1 MTKTTAS
8 GIVLGSAVRAGLPQP
23 RRHGWRRAAL
33 ATLCALICA
42 QAAADTP
49 SGYAEFIIPFDEDVF
64 AFVTQPVSATVIGP
78 NDTTFTLISVTA
90 WSDTVTI
97 YYDHWEN
104 GYGYDPNDPDG
115 LGTDEKYTLNASQ
128 TLNFTSLTVP
138 RPRTGADGNTYVGA
152 AGNCNAQP
160 TPGPALLRRTPNY
173 CYDGR
178 DRIITVGGAATV
190 TRGGYLNTP
199 GMGKLAA
206 IGEEVF
212 PLAPQLIKYILP
224 FGENAARNDYQQVLA
239 VVQATEDDTVIQIDF
254 NGDGV
259 FDAFNTEN
267 GYRTTRADPVDA
279 TTLTLQRGQAY
290 VVDRNSDGVAGGTLL
305 GQGTVILGTKTLQ
318 VEYFYGR
325 TASNYDSRAVSAFPR
340 GFWAKDYYAPADGG
354 NAAVCG
360 GGVCNTDLLLYN
372 PNSGT
377 ITIDWATTAGSGSFT
392 MAANETAFLQAKT
405 GSYVPNGSGVY
416 VRGSATFWGTSDID
430 TNRNDWDWGYS
441 LVPTYLLSRDQT
453 VAWAPGNSP
462 VQACNTANAR
472 GNGLFVTPV
481 LDNTIIFVDANADG
495 TPDTNAS
502 IEVLRGQTVVT
513 PTSSGYRANRLESL
527 YITGS
532 NTGTTAGSPCDLT
545 GARIYATGP
554 FSMAYG
560 ENPDKTSAGGGLDL
574 GYTVLPS
581 PGNWMDLVLT
591 VAKSTSPVL
600 VSTVA
605 GATTVTFT
613 LVVQSHIFNVDSV
626 NVVDTLPANWTFDPN
641 SAVITLPDLTQIS
654 GAAANPTVTLPT
666 LTWGPGLLGSLLP
679 NQQITITFNARTT
692 AAFPNGA
699 LTRNDVAAVGTR
711 TVGGVTQ
718 TFRASD
724 FAFNAFTDGSLG
736 MQLTKAS
743 SVPEPTPVSPGD
755 TLTYTATVTNPAGT
769 TTTLTGVTVY
779 DPLPAGVSYV
789 PGSGS
794 VTCQRSRNV
803 RDEFAAVAYTGNN
816 GSDNWAT
823 NWVETD
829 AYGTFA
835 NGAGGAGGA
844 AGGYVA
850 VTGGVLRFTYLLS
863 TVRDN
868 FDTNGSFAG
877 NNGSNAWASNWTE
890 ENDDASASGGDIQ
903 IANNRIEFRDTTD
916 GGEAIRRSATVTNAT
931 SITVQLDWDA
941 FGGLDANDDLIVEW
955 SLNGT
960 TWNLLRTLDGGVAD
974 GTYSNTIAWTP
985 TDTTFILR
993 FRAEDA
999 IEGGEQAR
1007 IDNVQVS
1014 FDVPA
1019 NAVGAQVVRTADLT
1033 GVATPALTLT
1043 TTSAGL
1049 AAGDTVVLE
1058 AATSA
1063 AGPFTVLATSTGNV
1077 GAGAFAPAGP
1087 YDLTPYAS
1095 ATTAIRLRVTGG
1107 YNATTKVLNVDN
1119 VDIAYVRP
1127 STFASGAPPEL
1138 VPSSAGC
1145 RIAPNSS
1152 MTVTFNVT
1160 VDNPFPTGQR
1170 DIVNVVTAGASQIPV
1185 PLTATAR
1192 NIVIVPGGLTGSV
1205 GDRVWLDANANGIF
1219 DAGETGIGGV
1229 ELTLKDQFGTP
1240 LQVITTDSQGRYT
1253 FIDVA
1258 PGNGYF
1264 VEITGGLPAG
1274 LTQTTDTVGDAF
1286 NINGL
1291 FTGNN
1296 GTLDWLTNWTETN
1309 DDGSAT
1315 TGDIRIANN
1324 RIEFRDTVGTV
1335 VANESIQRS
1344 VTVTGATG
1352 IEVQYAWAGT
1362 GLVAGSDQ
1370 VVVEYSTNGTTWT
1383 TLRTINADAATT
1395 FTDSL
1400 PWVPTNNT
1408 FFLRYRNQD
1417 VLETNKLASID
1428 NVQVRFPQSLR
1439 TANFNLAPGQDY
1451 VQADLGYRAADN
1463 TAAIGDLVW
1472 VDANADLVRN
1482 PGEVGLAGITVQLYE
1497 DTNGDGLP
1505 DGPPVATTVSGPG
1518 GAYLFTGIPAN
1529 GVRDWVVTM
1538 NTGQAPLAG
1547 YTATTNTLFSYANLP
1562 SGAVRVDADFGF
1574 TNPAATFT
1582 ITDGVWLDNGL
1593 PSGTPD
1599 NGVQDGA
1606 EAGIAGVT
1614 VDLLDSA
1621 GNTIATAIT
1630 GSDGKFQFTGVPG
1643 GQNYRWRI
1651 TDIGGV
1657 LADHYGTTPSALSGG
1672 FQMTGNLTGNL
1683 DFTSP
1688 SNVRHFGYNQTRS
1701 IGDTVWNDLDNN
1713 QARDAGEPGL
1723 GGVTLLL
1730 YRNDG
1735 DGLFEPGGDDG
1746 SPIATQVTDPNGQYL
1761 FAGLAAGTY
1770 WVSIDNTQSA
1780 LTGYS
1785 LTTTDGSP
1793 VAGHQLLVTPPLTGS
1808 ANRLDVDFGYRA
1820 ATPFA
1825 ISGRFFS
1832 DLNRN
1837 GVDNSDPGFA
1847 GVTVD
1852 LRNSAGLVV
1861 GTTTTDSTGAY
1872 SFPGLPPGTYTVRVT
1887 DTSGVLTGYE
1897 TTFERTEGGLA
1908 APYNG
1913 QETVTL
1919 GPGVTNVNFGYYRGP
1934 SQPTRAVIASFV
1946 ARDIAGAV
1954 ALEWSTA
1961 SEAGTVGF
1969 YVRRW
1974 DERLGQYVDLH
1985 ERLLPALVGV
1995 PQGGVYRYI
2004 DTQAVPSQPYRYALV
2019 EVEASGARLGYGPFD
2034 VDTRRT
2040 LDDPASEA
2048 ALDDQVLRQEGYSRT
2063 PRSEDPQAR
2072 QARAEAV
2079 ARDQARVA
2087 SRRGAQTAQAAK
2099 IGVSESAIHY
2109 VAMTELQAQ
2118 AGVAAPQSLASLTN
2132 RGRPVAYT
2140 RWADQGI
2147 LFYGR
2152 GTQSAVERDNV
2163 YRFSSD
2169 SEGVLMQTRTN
2180 PDVPPP
2186 TGSEAFIRRLH
2197 VEQDAIAATGVFND
2211 PDGDY
2216 WVWDYV
2222 YAGYGAKSF
2231 TFRTDGATRSDT
2243 GSVTI
2248 RLKGGTETPA
2258 DPDHHATFTLNGS
2271 FIGEAYWN
2279 GTEALQ
2285 TTLAFDA
2292 SLLID
2297 GENVLTIDGLSDTGA
2312 PYSLFYVDAFDVLY
2326 TSFYRAH
2333 GNKFEG
2339 PASGHAAVL
2348 VSGFTR
2354 PDVAVFDVTV
2364 PARPVIV
2371 QAPVTPTS
2379 DGTYGVVLASTD
2391 KQAVYYA
2398 VTPDA
2403 VAQPTRILPDTPSTL
2418 RQPDNEGEYLVVT
2431 TEALRETAQGLAD
2444 HRSELRSQVVDIED
2458 VYDEF
2463 NYGNASPYALRAFLA
2478 YARTQWQVPPR
2489 YVVLAGDGTY
2499 DYKDFLGFGGNAIP
2513 PMMASTP
2520 SGLFPSDP
2528 WFVAAQ
2534 KLAQPEPAIGRLPV
2548 TTTDELTQVI
2558 GKIQAREAALSE
2570 PWVRSGLLAADDVDA
2585 GGDFPLSSEGVAA
2598 WLPADL
2604 PLTRAYIATAGTAQ
2618 ARSVLLAGINQ
2629 GTGVVSYF
2637 GHAGYDRFADEG
2649 LLTNADA
2656 PALTNTDRPTIM
2668 TAITCLAGN
2677 AALPG
2682 YPALGELLVRAPGGA
2697 VALWAPSGMSEN
2709 DLADPLAQRFYAALF
2724 GGRSERIGEAVAAA
2738 RRGYRQDGLPS
2749 YMLSIYNLLGDPALR
2764 VR

>member
-1 MTKTTAS
+1 MT
-8 GIVLGSAVRAGLPQP
+8 SARAGWLARRWRSGP
-23 RRHGWRRAAL
+23 RIAL
-33 ATLCALICA
+33 AALCALSCA
-42 QAAADTP
+42 RAGADTAA
-49 SGYAEFIIPFDEDVF
+49 GYAEFIVPFDEDIF

-115 LGTDEKYTLNASQ
+115 PGTDEKYVLNASQ
-128 TLNFTSLTVP
+128 TLNFTSAAVP

-160 TPGPALLRRTPNY
+160 TPAPALLRRTPNF

-178 DRIITVGGAATV
+178 DRIVTVGGATTV

-224 FGENAARNDYQQVLA
+224 FGEDATRNDYQQVLA
-239 VVQATEDDTVIQIDF
+239 VVQATEDNTVLQIDF

-267 GYRTTRADPVDA
+267 GYRTARADPVDA

-305 GQGTVILGTKTLQ
+305 NKGTVILGTKTLQ

-325 TASNYDSRAVSAFPR
+325 TASNYDSRAVAAFPR
-340 GFWAKDYYAPADGG
+340 GFWAKDYYASADGG
-354 NAAVCG
+354 NSAVCG
-360 GGVCNTDLLLYN
+360 GGVCNTDILLYN

-377 ITIDWATTAGSGSFT
+377 ITIDWESATNTGSFT
-392 MAANETAFLQAKT
+392 MAANETAFFQAKT
-405 GSYVPNGSGVY
+405 GSYVPDGSGIY
-416 VRGSATFWGTSDID
+416 VRGSDTFWGTSDID
-430 TNRNDWDWGYS
+430 TNANNWDWGYS
-441 LVPTYLLSRDQT
+441 LVPTYLLSREQT

-481 LDNTIIFVDANADG
+481 LDNTTVFVDANADG
-495 TPDTNAS
+495 VPDTNAS
-502 IEVLRGQTVVT
+502 IEVLRGQTPVAAT
-513 PTSSGYRANRLESL
+513 GSGYRANRLEAL

-532 NTGTTAGSPCDLT
+532 NTGTAANSPCDLT

-554 FSMAYG
+554 FSMSYG
-560 ENPDKTSAGGGLDL
+560 ENPDKTTTAGGLDL

-581 PGNWMDLVLT
+581 PGNWMNLVLT
-591 VAKSTSPVL
+591 TEKSTSPVL

-613 LVVQSHIFNVDSV
+613 LVVKSHIFNVDSIS
-626 NVVDTLPANWTFDPN
+626 VVDKLPANWTFDAN

-654 GAAANPTVTLPT
+654 GAAANPTVSLPN

-699 LTRNDVAAVGTR
+699 LTQNNVGVVGTR

-718 TFRASD
+718 TFKASD
-724 FAFNAFTDGSLG
+724 FAFNTFTDGSVG

-755 TLTYTATVTNPAGT
+755 TLTYTITPGNPAGT

-779 DPLPAGVSYV
+779 DPLPPGVTYV

-794 VTCQRSRNV
+794 VTCQRPRNV
-803 RDEFAAVAYTGNN
+803 RDEFATVAYNN
-816 GSDNWAT
+816 QGPNNTANWAT
-823 NWVETD
+823 DWSEAD
-829 AYGTFA
+829 IHGTVAGPTAGFA
-835 NGAGGAGGA
+835 L
-844 AGGYVA
+844 
-850 VTGGVLRFTYLLS
+850 VTGGVLQLRDQAS
-863 TVRDN
+863 AVVDN
-868 FDTNGSFAG
+868 FSSVAYNRQDGTSLWTGNWIESGDDGAPNTGVITVTGNRLNFGPGPVGSSITRTA
-877 NNGSNAWASNWTE
+877 AV
-890 ENDDASASGGDIQ
+890 SGGSITISFQLSDQGIDAGEGVIGEYNLGAGWVEIQ
-903 IANNRIEFRDTTD
+903 RITNNTLT
-916 GGEAIRRSATVTNAT
+916 GTNPLTISTAGAT
-931 SITVQLDWDA
+931 SIT
-941 FGGLDANDDLIVEW
+941 
-955 SLNGT
+955 
-960 TWNLLRTLDGGVAD
+960 
-974 GTYSNTIAWTP
+974 
-985 TDTTFILR
+985 LR
-993 FRAEDA
+993 FTSFDTVNGVFEAGDNGA
-999 IEGGEQAR
+999 V
-1007 IDNVQVS
+1007 DNVTITYN
-1014 FDVPA
+1014 D
-1019 NAVGAQVVRTADLT
+1019 AVGTSVQRTVDLS
-1033 GVATPALTLT
+1033 GAIGPALTFT
-1043 TTSAGL
+1043 TASAN
-1049 AAGDTVVLE
+1049 LE
-1058 AATSA
+1058 ANDTLVVEASSSP
-1063 AGPFTVLATSTGNV
+1063 AGPFTTLATYTGNTTT
-1077 GAGAFAPAGP
+1077 GLQP
-1087 YDLTPYAS
+1087 YDLTPYIS
-1095 ATTAIRLRVTGG
+1095 ATTTIRYRVSGN
-1107 YNATTKVLNVDN
+1107 YNATNESFSIDN
-1119 VDIAYVRP
+1119 VDVAFVGP
-1127 STFASGAPPEL
+1127 TTFASGTPPEL
-1138 VPSSAGC
+1138 VAAAAGC
-1145 RIAPNSS
+1145 RISPNSS

-1160 VDNPFPTGQR
+1160 VDNPFPTGRR
-1170 DIVNVVTAGASQIPV
+1170 DIVNVATSGAAQIPV
-1185 PLTATAR
+1185 PLTARAR
-1192 NIVIVPGGLTGSV
+1192 NIVIVPGALTGSV
-1205 GDRVWLDANANGIF
+1205 GDRVWLDANANGVF
-1219 DAGETGIGGV
+1219 DPGETGIGGV

-1240 LQVITTDSQGRYT
+1240 LQITTTDSQGRYS

-1258 PGNGYF
+1258 AGSGYF
-1264 VEITGGLPAG
+1264 VQITGGLPPG
-1274 LTQTTDTVGDAF
+1274 LTQTTDTVRDAF
-1286 NINGL
+1286 DVNGL
-1291 FTGNN
+1291 FTGDN
-1296 GTLDWLTNWTETN
+1296 GTLNWLTNWTETN

-1324 RIEFRDTVGTV
+1324 RVEFRDTVGTV

-1362 GLVAGSDQ
+1362 GLVAGSDR

-1395 FTDSL
+1395 FTDTL

-1408 FFLRYRNQD
+1408 FFLRYRTQD
-1417 VLETNKLASID
+1417 VLETNKLATID
-1428 NVQVRFPQSLR
+1428 NVQVRFPQNLR
-1439 TANFNLAPGQDY
+1439 TANFNLGPGQDY
-1451 VQADLGYRAADN
+1451 VRADLGYRAADN

-1482 PGEVGLAGITVQLYE
+1482 PGEAGLAGITVQLYE

-1505 DGPPVATTVSGPG
+1505 DGAPVATTVSGPG

-1538 NTGQAPLAG
+1538 NIGQAPLAG

-1574 TNPAATFT
+1574 RNPSATFT
-1582 ITDGVWLDNGL
+1582 ITDGVWLDNGQ
-1593 PSGTPD
+1593 PSGTAG

-1621 GNTIATAIT
+1621 GNTIATATT

-1643 GQNYRWRI
+1643 GQNYRWRV
-1651 TDIGGV
+1651 TDIAGV
-1657 LADHYGTTPSALSGG
+1657 LADHYGTTPSAVSGN
-1672 FQMTGNLTGNL
+1672 FQMTGSLSGNL
-1683 DFTSP
+1683 DYTAP
-1688 SNVRHFGYNQTRS
+1688 SNVRHFGYNQTRT
-1701 IGDTVWNDLDNN
+1701 IGDTVWNDINNN
-1713 QARDAGEPGL
+1713 QAQDGGEPGI

-1735 DGLFEPGGDDG
+1735 DALFEPGGDDG
-1746 SPIATQVTDPNGQYL
+1746 NPIATQVTDANGQYL
-1761 FAGLAAGTY
+1761 FAGLAPGTY

-1780 LTGYS
+1780 LSGYS
-1785 LTTTDGSP
+1785 LTTADNSG
-1793 VAGHQLLVTPPLTGS
+1793 VAGHQRLVTPALAGS
-1808 ANRLDVDFGYRA
+1808 ANRLDVDYGYRA
-1820 ATPFA
+1820 TTPFA

-1837 GVDNSDPGFA
+1837 GADNSEPAFV
-1847 GVTVD
+1847 GVTLD

-1861 GTTTTDSTGAY
+1861 GTTTTDATGAY
-1872 SFPGLPPGTYTVRVT
+1872 SFPGLPAGTYTVRVT

-1908 APYNG
+1908 APYDG

-1919 GPGVTNVNFGYYRGP
+1919 GPGVANVDFGYYRGS
-1934 SQPTRAVIASFV
+1934 SQPTRAVISSFV
-1946 ARDIAGAV
+1946 ARDVAGAV
-1954 ALEWSTA
+1954 ALEWTTA
-1961 SEAGTVGF
+1961 SEVGTVGF
-1969 YVRRW
+1969 YVQRW
-1974 DERLGQYVDLH
+1974 DERQDRYVDLS
-1985 ERLLPALVGV
+1985 EKLLPAMPGV
-1995 PQGGVYRYI
+1995 PQGGLYRYI
-2004 DTQAVPSQPYRYALV
+2004 DPQAVPGRPYRYALV

-2034 VDTRRT
+2034 VDTART
-2040 LDDPASEA
+2040 LDDAGSEA
-2048 ALDDQVLRQEGYSRT
+2048 ALDDQVLREQGYSRT
-2063 PRSEDPQAR
+2063 PRAEDPQAR

-2087 SRRGAQTAQAAK
+2087 SRRNARAAK
-2099 IGVSESAIHY
+2099 IGVSEDAIHY
-2109 VAMTELQAQ
+2109 VALAELQQ
-2118 AGVAAPQSLASLTN
+2118 AGIATPQALTSLTN

-2140 RWADQGI
+2140 RWADQGV

-2152 GTQSAVERDNV
+2152 ASQSPVERDNV
-2163 YRFSSD
+2163 YRFSAE
-2169 SEGVLMQTRTN
+2169 SEGVLMQSRTN

-2186 TGSEAFIRRLH
+2186 AGSEAFIRKLH
-2197 VEQDAIAATGVFND
+2197 VEQNAIAANNVFSD
-2211 PDGDY
+2211 PDGDF

-2222 YAGYGAKSF
+2222 YAGFGAKSF
-2231 TFRTDGATRSDT
+2231 AFRTDGATRSDS

-2279 GTEALQ
+2279 GTEALE
-2285 TTLAFDA
+2285 TTLAFDG
-2292 SLLID
+2292 SLLVD
-2297 GENVLTIDGLSDTGA
+2297 GENVLTIDGLTDTGA
-2312 PYSLFYVDAFDVLY
+2312 PYSLVYVDSFDVMY

-2333 GNKFEG
+2333 GNRFEG

-2348 VSGFTR
+2348 ISGFTR

-2371 QAPVTPTS
+2371 QAPVSLTS
-2379 DGTYGVVLASTD
+2379 DGTYGVVVASTGRR
-2391 KQAVYYA
+2391 AAYYA

-2403 VAQPTRILPDTPSTL
+2403 LAHPARILPDAPSAL

-2444 HRSELRSQVVDIED
+2444 YRSDLRSQVVDVED

-2463 NYGNASPYALRAFLA
+2463 NDGNASPYALRAFLV
-2478 YARTQWQVPPR
+2478 YARAKWRVPPR

-2513 PMMASTP
+2513 PMMAPTP
-2520 SGLFPSDP
+2520 SGLFPSDA
-2528 WFVAAQ
+2528 WFAAAQ
-2534 KLAQPEPAIGRLPV
+2534 ELAPPAPVIGRLPV
-2548 TTTDELTQVI
+2548 TTTDELAQVI
-2558 GKIQAREAALSE
+2558 GKIQAREAALGE
-2570 PWVRSGLLAADDVDA
+2570 PWVRSALLAADDVDA
-2585 GGDFPLSSEGVAA
+2585 GGDFSGSSEGVAA

-2604 PLTRAYIATAGTAQ
+2604 PQTRAYIATAGAAQ
-2618 ARSVLLAGINQ
+2618 ARSVLLSGINQ
-2629 GTGVVSYF
+2629 GAGVVSYF
-2637 GHAGYDRFADEG
+2637 GHAGFDRLADEG
-2649 LLTNADA
+2649 LLTNDDVPTLANA
-2656 PALTNTDRPTIM
+2656 DRPTLM
-2668 TAITCLAGN
+2668 TAMTCLAGN

-2682 YPALGELLVRAPGGA
+2682 YPGLGELLVRRPGGGA
-2697 VALWAPSGMSEN
+2697 VAVWAPSGMSEN
-2709 DLADPLAQRFYAALF
+2709 DLAGPLAEHFYAALF
-2724 GGRSERIGEAVAAA
+2724 GGRGERIGEAVAAA
-2738 RRGYRQDGLPS
+2738 RRSYAQDGLPP